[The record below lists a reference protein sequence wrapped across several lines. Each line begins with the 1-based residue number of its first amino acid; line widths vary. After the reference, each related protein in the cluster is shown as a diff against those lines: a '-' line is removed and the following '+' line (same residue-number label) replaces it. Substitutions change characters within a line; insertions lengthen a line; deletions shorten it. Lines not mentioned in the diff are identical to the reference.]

1 MNAQTLPTELQAIAN
16 VPNKRGRPVRLSG
29 QVKPELK
36 NFVIDA
42 LSRGFKQAD
51 ILNAALTALFKE
63 KKEEK

>member
-1 MNAQTLPTELQAIAN
+1 MNAQIPTELQAIAN
-16 VPNKRGRPVRLSG
+16 APNKRGRPVRLSG